1 MFRER
6 LFEGECMPPS
16 LLQHANG
23 QEMEQE
29 DGPVLLILYIDS
41 QLYTRDT
48 DRLHSC
54 LQKSGTIYSI
64 TVHSTFA
71 LV

>member
-6 LFEGECMPPS
+6 LFAGECMPS

-48 DRLHSC
+48 DRL
-54 LQKSGTIYSI
+54 Y
-64 TVHSTFA
+64 TVAYKRAALST
-71 LV
+71 V

>member
-6 LFEGECMPPS
+6 LFEGECMPS

-48 DRLHSC
+48 DRL
-54 LQKSGTIYSI
+54 Y
-64 TVHSTFA
+64 TVAYKRAALST
-71 LV
+71 V